1 MGVSI
6 RLSLLKWFLNSKLV
20 GTPFASTGYSSRV
33 MVADIIKIENLL
45 TFSDGWSNLS
55 FLMNWWGLSF
65 ILRQQNSLY
74 TKLFIFK
81 TRYIHCGYYTALYYT
96 ADERP
101 SRFKS
106 RQEHHHW
113 IVVTKMAPPFFSS
126 RRHLVELFSSWPEE
140 QGRKQTMI
148 VWRSLRVKADDP
160 KRIKADDPSESKGS
174 FFQVRKST
182 KKRFPSHWSVS
193 FTAIS
198 QLSSNVMLSTSP
210 LVMWE
215 IILECGIP
223 RSYLIHLDSKMK
235 IMLCEIS
242 EITSSLTLNDLV
254 TLHIKP
260 STNA

>member
-1 MGVSI
+1 M
-6 RLSLLKWFLNSKLV
+6 FLNELMRLILHFTSTKL
-20 GTPFASTGYSSRV
+20 
-33 MVADIIKIENLL
+33 
-45 TFSDGWSNLS
+45 
-55 FLMNWWGLSF
+55 F
-65 ILRQQNSLY
+65 IYKTLYIQNSLY
-74 TKLFIFK
+74 TL
-81 TRYIHCGYYTALYYT
+81 RYIIQRTNVLHVLRAGKNIIIELL
-96 ADERP
+96 RWHL
-101 SRFKS
+101 R
-106 RQEHHHW
+106 
-113 IVVTKMAPPFFSS
+113 FFSS